1 MTEDEFRICFS
12 MNLVKYLDKY
22 GITIDQLSGYTGIH
36 RTTLFKYKAGKR
48 IPTVV
53 NVYKIADAFGM
64 SPWTLCNFKEYNVS
78 DKYDYGDNLYADF
91 TRDNSSEKTSFIDLE
106 DDIYASWKEE

>member
-1 MTEDEFRICFS
+1 MTEDEFRICFG
-12 MNLVKYLDKY
+12 MNLVNYLNKY
-22 GITIDQLSGYTGIH
+22 GITIDQLSRYTGIH

-64 SPWTLCNFKEYNVS
+64 SPWTLCDFKEYDVS
-78 DKYDYGDNLYADF
+78 DKYDYGDNLYANF
-91 TRDNSSEKTSFIDLE
+91 IRDNLNEKPSFIDLG
-106 DDIYASWKEE
+106 DDRHASWEEE